1 MLGLRHPLNLD
12 QGCTLMFNQD
22 SCELMGGGL
31 PFRKIQFQ
39 HLNQS
44 LVEPL
49 ICHLADRH
57 ASPLGHGQKGLLDV
71 GVDCD

>member
-1 MLGLRHPLNLD
+1 MKFDDGVPCIEGCGLGA
-12 QGCTLMFNQD
+12 G
-22 SCELMGGGL
+22 SGL